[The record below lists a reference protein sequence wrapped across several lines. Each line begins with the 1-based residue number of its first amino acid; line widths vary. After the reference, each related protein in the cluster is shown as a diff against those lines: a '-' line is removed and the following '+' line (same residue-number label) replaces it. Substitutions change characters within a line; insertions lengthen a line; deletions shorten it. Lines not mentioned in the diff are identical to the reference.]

1 LVGLRDLARAYRDVR
16 FYAISPDVPSVSKQ
30 LEKQIESDR
39 RGPLG
44 FSLLADAK
52 SEVINQYGLRDP
64 AYAKE
69 KINGVPRPAVL
80 VLDEK
85 GRIRWAKIET
95 DYRERPSNEEVA
107 SAIDSVE

>member
-1 LVGLRDLARAYRDVR
+1 LVGLRDLARAYPDVR
-16 FYAISPDVPSVSKQ
+16 FFAISPDASSVSKQ
-30 LEKQIESDR
+30 LAKQIESDG

-52 SEVINQYGLRDP
+52 SEVIDRYGLRDP

-69 KINGVPRPAVL
+69 KINGVPRPTVL

-85 GRIRWAKIET
+85 GTIRWSKTER
-95 DYRERPSNEEVA
+95 DYRERPTNEQVA
-107 SAIDSVE
+107 AAIDSVE